1 MGWLRGESVLTFFN
15 VKITCNRK
23 TFKRAGRNTLPMK
36 IRVTVKRPYGDIEV
50 EGESLDEVVQGL
62 EAFPE
67 WLVVIDKL
75 MATTEAAPEE
85 EALQGIIEV
94 SSEGP
99 QLIIPKDR
107 VSSKEAI
114 GLLLYAQD
122 PTPLEPKEVG
132 ALLSLS
138 GHGSA
143 GYGSRLSE
151 MRREGSI
158 LKEGSGYRLS
168 VAGRKWVED
177 LAVRLK
183 T

>member
-1 MGWLRGESVLTFFN
+1 
-15 VKITCNRK
+15 
-23 TFKRAGRNTLPMK
+23 MK

-50 EGESLDEVVQGL
+50 EGDSLDEVVQGL

-67 WLVVIDKL
+67 WLVVIDK
-75 MATTEAAPEE
+75 MMSTTDTDQGEK
-85 EALQGIIEV
+85 LSGIIEV

-99 QLIIPKDR
+99 QLTVPKDR

-114 GLLLYAQD
+114 GLLLYSED
-122 PTPLEPKEVG
+122 PNPLEPKEIG

-158 LKEGSGYRLS
+158 IKEGGGYRLS
-168 VAGRKWVED
+168 VAGKKWIEE
-177 LAVRLK
+177 LILKLK

>member
-1 MGWLRGESVLTFFN
+1 
-15 VKITCNRK
+15 
-23 TFKRAGRNTLPMK
+23 MK
-36 IRVTVKRPYGDIEV
+36 IRVMVKRPYGDIEV
-50 EGESLDEVVQGL
+50 EGDSLDEVVQGL

-75 MATTEAAPEE
+75 MSTTETGQDEE
-85 EALQGIIEV
+85 LGGIIEV

-99 QLIIPKDR
+99 QLIVPKDR

-114 GLLLYAQD
+114 GLLLYSQD

-132 ALLSLS
+132 GLLSLS
-138 GHGSA
+138 GHGTS

-158 LKEGSGYRLS
+158 IKEGGGYRLS
-168 VAGRKWVED
+168 VAGKKWIED
-177 LAVRLK
+177 VVGKLK

>member
-1 MGWLRGESVLTFFN
+1 
-15 VKITCNRK
+15 
-23 TFKRAGRNTLPMK
+23 MK
-36 IRVTVKRPYGDIEV
+36 IRVTVKRPYGNIEV
-50 EGESLDEVVQGL
+50 EGESLDEVVRGL
-62 EAFPE
+62 EVFPE

-75 MATTEAAPEE
+75 MSSTETDG
-85 EALQGIIEV
+85 EAEQLKGIIES

-99 QLIIPKDR
+99 QLIVPKDR
-107 VSSKEAI
+107 ISSKEAI

-132 ALLSLS
+132 GLLTLS

-158 LKEGSGYRLS
+158 LKESSGYRLS
-168 VAGRKWVED
+168 VAGKKWIDE
-177 LAVRLK
+177 LISRLK
-183 T
+183 P

>member
-1 MGWLRGESVLTFFN
+1 
-15 VKITCNRK
+15 
-23 TFKRAGRNTLPMK
+23 MK

-50 EGESLDEVVQGL
+50 EGDSLDEVVQGL

-75 MATTEAAPEE
+75 MSTTDTGQDEE
-85 EALQGIIEV
+85 LGGIIEV

-99 QLIIPKDR
+99 QLIVPKDR

-114 GLLLYAQD
+114 GLLLYSQD
-122 PTPLEPKEVG
+122 PAPLEPKEVG

-138 GHGSA
+138 GHGTS

-151 MRREGSI
+151 MRREGTI
-158 LKEGSGYRLS
+158 LKEGGGYRLS
-168 VAGRKWVED
+168 VAGKKWIED
-177 LAVRLK
+177 VIGKLK

>member
-1 MGWLRGESVLTFFN
+1 
-15 VKITCNRK
+15 
-23 TFKRAGRNTLPMK
+23 MK

-50 EGESLDEVVQGL
+50 EGDSLDEVVQGL

-75 MATTEAAPEE
+75 MSTTETGQDEE
-85 EALQGIIEV
+85 LGGIIEV
-94 SSEGP
+94 SSDGP
-99 QLIIPKDR
+99 QLIVPKDR
-107 VSSKEAI
+107 VNSKEAI
-114 GLLLYAQD
+114 GLLLYSQD

-138 GHGSA
+138 GHGTS

-151 MRREGSI
+151 MRREGTI
-158 LKEGSGYRLS
+158 IKEGAGYRLS
-168 VAGRKWVED
+168 VAGKKWIED
-177 LAVRLK
+177 VVGKLK